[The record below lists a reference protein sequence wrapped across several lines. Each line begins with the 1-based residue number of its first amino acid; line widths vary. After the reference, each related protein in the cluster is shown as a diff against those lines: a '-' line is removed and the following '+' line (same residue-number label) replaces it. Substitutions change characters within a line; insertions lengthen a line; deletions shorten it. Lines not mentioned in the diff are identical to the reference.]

1 MKMKQKSEKRR
12 KNKDGKVLFDLER
25 VRDNDDDRRF
35 EEC

>member
-12 KNKDGKVLFDLER
+12 KNKDGKVFFDLER